1 MFKINMKKK
10 KKTRMTTS
18 VKAKLGKLV
27 KHTKFNRQI
36 DYSFGIT
43 ETRTI
48 MPMNAKLTD
57 YTDK

>member
-1 MFKINMKKK
+1 MKKK

-43 ETRTI
+43 ETKTI
-48 MPMNAKLTD
+48 LSMKAKLTN
-57 YTDK
+57 YREK